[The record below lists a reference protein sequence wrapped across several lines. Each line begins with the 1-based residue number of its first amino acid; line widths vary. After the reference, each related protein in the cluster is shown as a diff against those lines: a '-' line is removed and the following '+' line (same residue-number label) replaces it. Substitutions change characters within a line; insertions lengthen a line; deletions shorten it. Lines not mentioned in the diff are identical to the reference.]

1 VVDDF
6 LVLFIFAA
14 QIFPSGKPNQ
24 NGVGLAVQSGA
35 LIVLGGLDETRGRV
49 ASSALPFL
57 PRWLWSRSGSESKT
71 EVLLVLD
78 VQRI

>member
-1 VVDDF
+1 M
-6 LVLFIFAA
+6 LRIN
-14 QIFPSGKPNQ
+14 S
-24 NGVGLAVQSGA
+24 
-35 LIVLGGLDETRGRV
+35 LDETRGSA

-57 PRWLWSRSGSESKT
+57 PRWLSSRSGSESKT